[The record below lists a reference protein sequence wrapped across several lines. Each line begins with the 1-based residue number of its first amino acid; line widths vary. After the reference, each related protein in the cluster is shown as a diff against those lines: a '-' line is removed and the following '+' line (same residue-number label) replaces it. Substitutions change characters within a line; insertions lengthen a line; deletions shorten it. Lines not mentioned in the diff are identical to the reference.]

1 MGRKTQMTD
10 HSLKNEELCSYAAL
24 ILADAGEDVT
34 ADNMN
39 KLISAA
45 GADVPS
51 YYLQI
56 FEKFD
61 GMRSPK
67 EMVEDA
73 GKVGSGAPGG
83 AAPAAGSG
91 SAPAAAAKKES
102 PPNRK
107 VLIWLVVVC
116 SVRKR
121 PGNCCG
127 PHEQYSSSHQ

>member
-1 MGRKTQMTD
+1 MGQSTWGATQNSD
-10 HSLKNEELCSYAAL
+10 DGPQLEERELCSYAAL

-45 GADVPS
+45 GANVPS
-51 YYLQI
+51 YYVQI
-56 FEKFD
+56 FEKGA

-73 GKVGSGAPGG
+73 GKVGSGAPRR
-83 AAPAAGSG
+83 SL
-91 SAPAAAAKKES
+91 

-116 SVRKR
+116 S
-121 PGNCCG
+121 
-127 PHEQYSSSHQ
+127 